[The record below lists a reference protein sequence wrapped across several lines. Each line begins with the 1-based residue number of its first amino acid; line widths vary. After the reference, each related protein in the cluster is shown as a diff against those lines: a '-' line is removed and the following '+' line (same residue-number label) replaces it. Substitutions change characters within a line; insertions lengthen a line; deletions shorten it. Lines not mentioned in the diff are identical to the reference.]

1 MLLFSTKLEIKD
13 SLTKE
18 KFIDLIVQ
26 WNSSAKYIENN
37 VPGVSW
43 KGEKNIK
50 FGTDKLSIE
59 IIDYPEKDIL
69 AVRHEKITDDEV
81 VWDTDF
87 VVNFA
92 ERRIAILLDRT
103 FSEDALEMNAA
114 FSTPHFISLLI
125 ERGYL
130 QDDQDIPVLRDPII
144 ITDRNLETIQ
154 RIIKNKEYYALPVV
168 YVAKDF
174 ADQNPLS
181 VSWLASRLKG
191 AAHVLVEDSKEACKK
206 CTEICAE
213 TSEEHG
219 AVRIYYPSLGVNRKR
234 FLFRS
239 ATGNMDVRLEKVVKH
254 VIQYWNSQRM
264 DILYTWHG
272 VNSAVLADNLQNQ
285 IQRLAEAESAKQSVE
300 EEINQVYEE
309 FDEDIRSLQKKLEEL
324 SKANEALQMENF
336 GLRAKMNISDAMPI
350 IYQGDEEDFYPE
362 EIKDMVLGVLA
373 DALNNT
379 EKGTRLHDVLEDIL
393 ENNTYRHLSDERKQ
407 RVKNLFKGYKTL
419 TGTMKQELLSLGFQ
433 ITDDGKHYKIIYQGD
448 PRYMVTIGKTPSD
461 NRAGS
466 NNAGMINKIML

>member
-1 MLLFSTKLEIKD
+1 MLLFSTILNLSDKINKD
-13 SLTKE
+13 A
-18 KFIDLIVQ
+18 FINIVLK
-26 WNSSAKYIENN
+26 WNQSAKYKENI
-37 VPGVSW
+37 VQGVSW
-43 KGEKNIK
+43 NGEKNIK

-69 AVRHEKITDDEV
+69 AVRHEKITSGEV

-92 ERRIAILLDRT
+92 ERKISIRLDRT

-125 ERGYL
+125 EHGYL
-130 QDDQDIPVLRDPII
+130 QDDQDLPVLRDPIV
-144 ITDRNLETIQ
+144 ITDCNLETVQ
-154 RIIKNKEYYALPVV
+154 QVVRNKEYYELPVV
-168 YVAKDF
+168 YVSKDF
-174 ADQNPLS
+174 ANKDPLS
-181 VSWLASRLKG
+181 ISWLASRLKG
-191 AAHVLVEDSKEACKK
+191 AAHVLVEESKEACKK
-206 CTEICAE
+206 CTEICGETAE
-213 TSEEHG
+213 EYG

-239 ATGNMDVRLEKVVKH
+239 STGNVDVRLEKVIRH

-264 DILYTWHG
+264 DILSTWQG
-272 VNSAVLADNLQNQ
+272 VNSSVLSDNLQNQ
-285 IQRLAEAESAKQSVE
+285 IQRLAEAESAKQSAE
-300 EEINQVYEE
+300 EEINLVYEE
-309 FDEDIRSLQKKLEEL
+309 FDEDIKSLQKKVEEL

-336 GLRAKMNISDAMPI
+336 GLRAKMNASDAMPI

-362 EIKDMVLGVLA
+362 EVKDMVLGVLA
-373 DALNNT
+373 EALNNT
-379 EKGTRLHDVLEDIL
+379 EKGTRLYDVLEDIL
-393 ENNTYRHLSDERKQ
+393 ENNPYQHLSDERKQ

-419 TGTMKQELLSLGFQ
+419 TGAMKQELISLGFE
-433 ITDDGKHYKIIYQGD
+433 ISDDGRHYKITYQGD